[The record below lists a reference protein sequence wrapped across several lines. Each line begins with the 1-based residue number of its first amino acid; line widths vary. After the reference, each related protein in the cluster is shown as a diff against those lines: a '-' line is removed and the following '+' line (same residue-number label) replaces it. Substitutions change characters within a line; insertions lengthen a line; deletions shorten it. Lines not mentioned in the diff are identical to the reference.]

1 MDSEGEKNQVSARS
15 TRTSQV
21 LLRLRTLAWRS
32 GAFMGKM
39 VLRGWI
45 PRASNRGSEQVSYQ
59 MMLNGPAGSRTARSN
74 AQLAVDR
81 AHMGVDG
88 KQTQDEV
95 FGDLGAGQSL
105 CQQA

>member
-1 MDSEGEKNQVSARS
+1 VRHECSFVCLPHGQQERRFQQEGGSAGVD
-15 TRTSQV
+15 TRV
-21 LLRLRTLAWRS
+21 
-32 GAFMGKM
+32 
-39 VLRGWI
+39 
-45 PRASNRGSEQVSYQ
+45 SNRGSEQVLYQ
-59 MMLNGPAGSRTARSN
+59 VMLNGPAGSRTARSN

-88 KQTQDEV
+88 KQTQDEL